1 MADIVP
7 SLFGLTPELY
17 QQQQAAAQDQ
27 RALALAQLTPF
38 QRAEFNI
45 NRGAYGLGQAVGGA
59 LGAQD
64 PQLQLISARNAI
76 ARQINYND
84 PASIQQAA
92 QALQQAGDMQGAMM
106 LMQVVD
112 QSLERQDKAT
122 ARAVAQAEREQ
133 KAAQLRTQALAQ
145 QIATSAYNPGGAPTF
160 YGEQTNATLL
170 DDEGNVMPGAGLTGP
185 SYDIKRVAPQLLAL
199 GQPGVAQLE
208 TLTKAQQLVQPKPK
222 YEKAGD
228 IWYKVEEGQPPVAI
242 GGVVKKGE
250 KIAMRDPATGN
261 WTYTTPGAAPT
272 ATAPGE
278 NPISAL
284 IAGNAIHASV
294 LPYAQQIA
302 KSFPTLDTEDQD
314 KLMEK
319 LTKINGDA
327 VNRETTNGFRAAS
340 LQAASQT
347 AALTRELT
355 QLRID
360 AARKA
365 QQDAADGKP
374 LPFPALTKLAGQS
387 DGAVKQN
394 DLLTN
399 FKDNFTGYKLDTL
412 GQADI
417 TLAGKSN
424 DPARLE
430 LFSWWQNY
438 QDNINRIRNEL
449 FGAALTSTEKAEF
462 DRAMVTPGMSPQAA
476 RANLQRQASAAL
488 AAYNKLAGSLVA
500 NGFSK
505 TAIQSLA
512 PSIEGLAAPAPR
524 AVAPGAPAV
533 PAAPVAALPGGATV
547 RRVQTP

>member
-7 SLFGLTPELY
+7 SLFGLTPEMY
-17 QQQQAAAQDQ
+17 QQQQSDAEDK
-27 RALALAQLTPF
+27 RALTLAQLTPF

-45 NRGAYGLGQAVGGA
+45 NRGAYNLGQAVGGA

-64 PQLQLISARNAI
+64 PELQRISQRNAI

-122 ARAVAQAEREQ
+122 ARATAQAEREQ
-133 KAAQLRTQALAQ
+133 KAAQLRAQALAQ
-145 QIATSAYNPGGAPTF
+145 GIAATAYNPGGAPTF

-185 SYDIKRVAPQLLAL
+185 SFDIKRVSPQLLAL
-199 GQPGVAQLE
+199 GQPGIAQLE
-208 TLTKAQQLVQPKPK
+208 ALTKAQQLVKPPEPK

-228 IWYKVEEGQPPVAI
+228 IWYKIEPGQAPVAI

-261 WTYTTPGAAPT
+261 WSYTTPGAAAT
-272 ATAPGE
+272 ETAPGE
-278 NPISAL
+278 NPINAL
-284 IAGNAIHASV
+284 IAGNAIHPTI
-294 LPYAQQIA
+294 LPYANQVA
-302 KSFPTLDTEDQD
+302 RSFATLDSEDQD
-314 KLMEK
+314 RVMEK
-319 LTKINGDA
+319 LTRLNNSA
-327 VNRETTNGFRAAS
+327 VTTEANQGERAAR
-340 LQAASQT
+340 LQIAAQS

-374 LPFPALTKLAGQS
+374 LPFQALTKLAGQS

-399 FKDNFTGYKLDTL
+399 FKDNFVGYAFDDA
-412 GQADI
+412 GRIAI
-417 TLAGKSN
+417 AVAGKRS
-424 DPARLE
+424 DPDSLRL
-430 LFSWWQNY
+430 SGWWQDY

-449 FGAALTSTEKAEF
+449 FGAALTSTEKTEF

-476 RANLQRQASAAL
+476 RANLQRQAAAAL
-488 AAYNKLAGSLVA
+488 AAYNKIANSSIA

-505 TAIQSLA
+505 TAIQFLA
-512 PSIEGLAAPAPR
+512 PSIEVAAPASR
-524 AVAPGAPAV
+524 AAAPGAPAA
-533 PAAPVAALPGGATV
+533 PAAPATALPGGATV